1 MRALHLSTRLAGS
14 DGVSLESA
22 KLAAALE
29 RRGLERVD
37 CAGEVA
43 FERARLLPAMHFHDP
58 VALDL
63 GARAFT
69 GSEPDPQLDAEI
81 EARAAELEAQILAV
95 VREVDPTLLVIQNA
109 WAIPMQLPLALALAS
124 VVAETGLPTLSHE
137 HDYWWERERFAR
149 HRVRPLL
156 DRCFPFDAANVR
168 HLCINGPARAE
179 LRRRRGVEATLL
191 PNVFDFST
199 PAPGIDPFNADL
211 REAAGIGPERRL
223 FLQPTRVVPR
233 KGIELAI
240 DLLAELNDPRDLLV
254 ISHEAGDEGF
264 DYLQRLER
272 RAAERGVELLYL
284 PHLVAEERAD
294 DPKRYTLWDVYPHA
308 DFVTY
313 PSLYEGF
320 GNALLETVYFR
331 KAALVNRY
339 AVYASDIAPK
349 GFRFVEIDGAVTPRA
364 VAEVARLLDDEG
376 ARRAQTEHNH
386 ALALEHYS
394 LAALD
399 RIVAPLLTD
408 LGVA

>member
-1 MRALHLSTRLAGS
+1 VRALHLSTRLAGS

-43 FERARLLPAMHFHDP
+43 FERAHRIPAMHFRDP

-69 GSEPDPQLDAEI
+69 GTEPDPQLDAAI
-81 EARAAELEAQILAV
+81 EARAAEIEASILAV
-95 VREVDPTLLVIQNA
+95 IREVDPALLVIQNA

-124 VVAETGLPTLSHE
+124 VVAETGLPCLSHE
-137 HDYWWERERFAR
+137 HDYWWERERFAQN
-149 HRVRPLL
+149 RVPQLL
-156 DRCFPFDAANVR
+156 DRCFPFDAPNVR
-168 HLCINGPARAE
+168 HLSINGPARAE
-179 LRRRRGVEATLL
+179 LHRRRGIAATLL
-191 PNVFDFST
+191 PNVFDFAT
-199 PAPGIDPFNADL
+199 PAPGIDPFNRDL

-240 DLLAELNDPRDLLV
+240 DLLAELADPRDVLV
-254 ISHEAGDEGF
+254 ISHEAGDEGY
-264 DYLQRLER
+264 DYLHHLER
-272 RAAERGVELLYL
+272 HADDRGVELLYL
-284 PHLVAEERAD
+284 PHLIAEERSD
-294 DPKRYTLWDVYPHA
+294 RPKRYTLWDAYPHA

-320 GNALLETVYFR
+320 GNALLETIYFNR
-331 KAALVNRY
+331 AALVNRY
-339 AVYASDIAPK
+339 GVYTSDIAPK
-349 GFRFVEIDGAVTPRA
+349 GFRFVEIDGEVTPAA
-364 VAEVARLLDDEG
+364 VAEVARLLDDEA
-376 ARRAQTEHNH
+376 ARRAQTDHNY

-394 LAALD
+394 LQALD
-399 RIVAPLLTD
+399 RIVAPLLAD